1 MNRMTLGYAALVSA
15 ALVTVGG
22 LSATA
27 APQSAADSSATLD
40 RAGTLSLAASQ
51 AGLVSTALGLSSQE
65 QLVVKDVVTDPDGT
79 KHFRYDRTFN
89 GLRVVGGDLV
99 VHQSKTGA
107 IASVDRATDAA
118 LAVST
123 KPAIPAATAASS
135 ARVAKTAE
143 ANWTKAEPQLVVF
156 AIDQAPTLAWEVVL
170 TGIKADQ
177 SPSELHVYTDA
188 TTGKVLMSEDRV
200 MHVEGTGVS
209 QYSGTVKLQTTQSG
223 STFQLKDPQRGNQT
237 VNNANNTTGTGTL
250 FTDADN
256 KWGNGAI
263 SDKATAGVDA
273 AYGAAATWDYYK
285 NVHGRN
291 GIKNNGVG
299 AMSRVHYGNAYNNAN
314 WSDSCFCMTYGD
326 GVGNAKPLTEL
337 DVAGHEMSHGV
348 TSATGNM
355 VYSGEPGGLNEATS
369 DIFGTTVEFNAAN
382 SSDVGDYLI
391 GEKIDIRGTGAPLR
405 YMDKPSKDG
414 KSADYWSSTV
424 GNLDVHYSSG
434 IANHFFYLLSEGSG
448 AKTING
454 VSYNSPTF
462 DGQPVTGIT
471 RAKAEKIW
479 YRALTTKF
487 TSSTK
492 YAAARTGTI
501 AAATELYGSGSA
513 EVAAVTRAW
522 AAVNVK

>member
-1 MNRMTLGYAALVSA
+1 MKRMTLGYAALVSA
-15 ALVTVGG
+15 ALVTVSG
-22 LSATA
+22 LTATA

-40 RAGTLSLAASQ
+40 RTGTLSLAASQ
-51 AGLVSTALGLSSQE
+51 TGMVSSALGLSSQE

-79 KHFRYDRTFN
+79 RHFRYDRTFD

-99 VHQSKTGA
+99 VHQTKAGDL
-107 IASVDRATDAA
+107 ASVDRATEAKLD
-118 LAVST
+118 VST
-123 KPAIPAATAASS
+123 KPAIAAPDATTSVLAAETGAQWS
-135 ARVAKTAE
+135 
-143 ANWTKAEPQLVVF
+143 KAEPQLVVF

-209 QYSGTVKLQTTQSG
+209 QYSGTVKLQTTLSG
-223 STFQLKDPQRGNQT
+223 STYQLKDPLRGNQT
-237 VNNANNTTGTGTL
+237 VNNSANGTGTGTL

-285 NVHGRN
+285 NVHGRS

-382 SSDVGDYLI
+382 TSDVGDYLI

-424 GNLDVHYSSG
+424 GSLDVHYSSG

-454 VSYNSPTF
+454 VAYNSPTY
-462 DGQPVTGIT
+462 DGAAVTGIT

-492 YAAARTGTI
+492 YAAARTGTL
-501 AAATELYGSGSA
+501 AAASELYGASSA
-513 EVAAVTRAW
+513 EYAAVNRAW